1 MLQHGLFGAF
11 LSPFPLTAHSLFLW
25 PRAVGS
31 HTYSKNSAGVLSE
44 GALPAPTYP
53 SVAQDIPKN
62 SPRSLV
68 KGLSVEQTYT
78 STVWKSYWPA
88 CELQMNLTS
97 AREDSLLELWAFGLR
112 KCKRAA
118 VPNPLAEHCWTVA
131 AGGQE
136 QQGIATSLCTQEF
149 SYPPEDR
156 TVTAELPTCFNPSL
170 KLRPVLPMF

>member
-11 LSPFPLTAHSLFLW
+11 LSPFPLAAHSLFLW

-78 STVWKSYWPA
+78 SNCLKK
-88 CELQMNLTS
+88 LLTS
-97 AREDSLLELWAFGLR
+97 LWATDEFNFSKGGLTA
-112 KCKRAA
+112 RA
-118 VPNPLAEHCWTVA
+118 
-131 AGGQE
+131 
-136 QQGIATSLCTQEF
+136 
-149 SYPPEDR
+149 
-156 TVTAELPTCFNPSL
+156 
-170 KLRPVLPMF
+170 LRFWIKEV